1 MILEHLST
9 FPQKIVPSV
18 PHSNYDFPSPWPF
31 STEALWYF
39 SFGFLCLWVYNFVLF
54 CSFFHVL
61 FFFSGSKTLQKNVA
75 SNVLYLRSVVF
86 QKSRIGG
93 KCRCFPRV
101 EYSDEY
107 FRIPIPLVSVAI
119 SLHYIRFLIA
129 RHSLKR
135 KQLEKDNSWQTQYWL
150 GNNLSFARHKR
161 WCCCL
166 ASLHNFNC

>member
-1 MILEHLST
+1 MTSALVGYFLLKHCDIFRLGSFVCGFTIL
-9 FPQKIVPSV
+9 F
-18 PHSNYDFPSPWPF
+18 Y
-31 STEALWYF
+31 
-39 SFGFLCLWVYNFVLF
+39 FVLF
-54 CSFFHVL
+54 FMLC

-135 KQLEKDNSWQTQYWL
+135 KQLEKDNS
-150 GNNLSFARHKR
+150 
-161 WCCCL
+161 
-166 ASLHNFNC
+166 